1 MKRIHHREGGATL
14 LISLIMLIMLTLF
27 AISAMNTGTI
37 NLKMVGNMQVRS
49 EAMDASQSTIESVLS
64 TVQFINTP
72 NDAIP
77 LGLACGAPN
86 TTCTDVNNDG
96 SPEYTTRLT
105 PTPACVQARPI
116 KISELN
122 LTPTSEDLACVQAQQ
137 QGTFG
142 VAGAATSGDSL
153 CGNSI
158 WELTAQTLDTG
169 TTAATST
176 VNVTIT
182 QGIGVRIKA
191 LDLATS
197 CL

>member
-27 AISAMNTGTI
+27 AVSAMNTGTI
-37 NLKMVGNMQVRS
+37 NLKMVGNMQIRS
-49 EAMDASQSTIESVLS
+49 EALDASQSTIESVLS

-72 NDAIP
+72 KDAIP
-77 LGLACGAPN
+77 LGLACGAQN

-105 PTPACVQARPI
+105 PTPACVQALPI

-158 WELTAQTLDTG
+158 WELTAQTLDAG

-176 VNVTIT
+176 VNVTVT

-191 LDLATS
+191 LDLVTS
-197 CL
+197 CN

>member
-37 NLKMVGNMQVRS
+37 NLKMVGNQQVRS
-49 EAMDASQSTIESVLS
+49 EAFDASQSTIEGVLS

-77 LGLACGAPN
+77 ASQACGAPN
-86 TTCTDVNNDG
+86 TTCTDINGDG
-96 SPEYTTRLT
+96 TPEYTTTLT
-105 PTPACVQARPI
+105 PAPACVQARPI

-122 LTPTSEDLACVQAQQ
+122 LSPTSEDLACVQAQQ

-169 TTAATST
+169 TTVATST

-182 QGIGVRIKA
+182 QGIGVRIRA
-191 LDLATS
+191 LDLTAS

>member
-27 AISAMNTGTI
+27 AVSAMNTGTI
-37 NLKMVGNMQVRS
+37 NLKMVGNMQIRS
-49 EAMDASQSTIESVLS
+49 EALDASQSTIEAVLS

-72 NDAIP
+72 TDAIP
-77 LGLACGAPN
+77 MGLACGGAN
-86 TTCTDVNNDG
+86 TTCTDVNGDG
-96 SPEYTTRLT
+96 TPEYTTRLT

-116 KISELN
+116 KIAELN

-142 VAGAATSGDSL
+142 VAGASTSGDSL

-176 VNVTIT
+176 VNVTVT

>member
-77 LGLACGAPN
+77 LGQVCGAPN

-96 SPEYTTRLT
+96 VPEYTTRLV

-169 TTAATST
+169 TVAATST
-176 VNVTIT
+176 VNVTVT

>member
-14 LISLIMLIMLTLF
+14 LVSLIMLIMLTLF

-49 EAMDASQSTIESVLS
+49 EAMDASQSTIEAVLS

-77 LGLACGAPN
+77 LGLACGTAN

-96 SPEYTTRLT
+96 IPEYTTKLT

-169 TTAATST
+169 TTPATST

-182 QGIGVRIKA
+182 QGIGVRIRA

-197 CL
+197 CS

>member
-1 MKRIHHREGGATL
+1 MKRPIHRQGGATL

-27 AISAMNTGTI
+27 AISAMNSGTI

-86 TTCTDVNNDG
+86 TTCTDVNGDG
-96 SPEYTTRLT
+96 IPEYTTKLT
-105 PTPACVQARPI
+105 PAPACVQARPI

-122 LTPTSEDLACVQAQQ
+122 LGPASEDLACVQAQQ

-142 VAGAATSGDSL
+142 VAGALTSGDSL
-153 CGNSI
+153 CGKSV

-176 VNVTIT
+176 VNVTVT

-191 LDLATS
+191 LDLTTS

>member
-1 MKRIHHREGGATL
+1 MKRSQGGATL

-27 AISAMNTGTI
+27 AISAMNSGTI

-49 EAMDASQSTIESVLS
+49 EAMDASQSTIEGVLS
-64 TVQFINTP
+64 SVQFINTP

-77 LGLACGAPN
+77 FGLASGAPN
-86 TTCTDVNNDG
+86 TTCTDVNGDG
-96 SPEYTTRLT
+96 IPEYTTKLT
-105 PTPACVQARPI
+105 PAPACVQARPI

-122 LTPTSEDLACVQAQQ
+122 LSPTSEDLACVQAQQ

-182 QGIGVRIKA
+182 QGIGVRINA

-197 CL
+197 CD

>member
-14 LISLIMLIMLTLF
+14 LVSLIMLIMLTLF

-49 EAMDASQSTIESVLS
+49 EAMDASQSTIEAVLS

-77 LGLACGAPN
+77 LGLACGTAN

-96 SPEYTTRLT
+96 IPEYTTKLT

-169 TTAATST
+169 TTPATST

-182 QGIGVRIKA
+182 QGIGVRIRA